1 MTLDTLPC
9 PKTMDAC
16 LGPLLPYSSGSGG
29 HILQW
34 SPGLHIHTMP
44 SAWVLFLA
52 PAQLAAGFMFGEA
65 ERNLTMF
72 TGKECSGMI
81 PDELCP

>member
-1 MTLDTLPC
+1 MDTCLVAPVPYASLLWCLSYPC
-9 PKTMDAC
+9 
-16 LGPLLPYSSGSGG
+16 SSGSGG

-44 SAWVLFLA
+44 SAWVLLLA

-65 ERNLTMF
+65 ERNLSVF
-72 TGKECSGMI
+72 TGKECSSVI
-81 PDELCP
+81 PDELHP